1 MPDLSITSSI
11 LLFAVSGLLIWYFSN
26 KLAGV
31 VDAIDE
37 RWNLGDAFGGTIMLS
52 VVTNL
57 PEVVIVT
64 TGTLQGNTAMAL
76 GNILGGIAMQTLLL
90 VLFDHAAGRQESRP
104 LCTLASSP
112 AALIQGVFLCIILA
126 LVIAGAQFNQ
136 SFVAHRISPVET
148 GIAITWLLTLWLL
161 HRTGHHKAAQTS
173 PRPTREPSSAKA
185 LPTKHQLIASL
196 LFIGAIILTF
206 GYVLATTSEA
216 IADHFG
222 LSGVVFGATVLAFVT
237 SLPEISSGL
246 AYVKQREYAPIM
258 ADILG
263 GNAFLPVLFLL
274 ANLLAGRSILTEAH
288 HADLYLTALSIIL
301 CLIFLAGMILQPP
314 RRALRLGPDSW
325 CMLILY
331 ALGMAGLVFVHT

>member
-1 MPDLSITSSI
+1 MPDLSITSAI
-11 LLFAVSGLLIWYFSN
+11 LLFLVSGLLIWHFSN
-26 KLAGV
+26 KLSGV

-57 PEVVIVT
+57 PEMVIVV
-64 TGTLQGNTAMAL
+64 TGTLQGNTSIAL

-90 VLFDHAAGRQESRP
+90 VLFDHATRKNEPQP
-104 LCTLASSP
+104 LCTLASAP

-136 SFVAHRISPVET
+136 SFVSHRISPVET
-148 GIAITWLLTLWLL
+148 GIVATWLITLWLL
-161 HRTGHHKAAQTS
+161 HRTGHNKAVRSSRPAAASVS
-173 PRPTREPSSAKA
+173 PGIPLSNRQAVV
-185 LPTKHQLIASL
+185 SL
-196 LFIGAIILTF
+196 AFIGAIILIF
-206 GYVLATTSEA
+206 GYFLATTSET

-246 AYVKQREYAPIM
+246 AYVKERKYAPIM

-274 ANLLAGRSILTEAH
+274 ANLLAGRSILTDAH
-288 HADLYLTALSIIL
+288 HADIYLTALSIIL
-301 CLIFLAGMILQPP
+301 CLVFLSGMILQPQ
-314 RRALRLGPDSW
+314 RRAWRLGPDSW
-325 CMLILY
+325 CMLIIY
-331 ALGMAGLVFVHT
+331 ALGMAGLVYVHA